1 MSNLKLPA
9 LDFDSLDRLITN
21 RAGNPAYTSKTVAYA
36 TTVERGN
43 IGAEDYFL
51 IKHHGSSIASVS
63 RDEVMVTC
71 AGWTSLTTLAR
82 VSAVLRDNRTGV
94 YACRRNWCACLG
106 FYRDG
111 TEELFEMDTR
121 KWYHFN
127 VGEANPLPARAA
139 SSY

>member
-9 LDFDSLDRLITN
+9 LDFDSLDRLITD

-36 TTVERGN
+36 TTIERCNFGQ
-43 IGAEDYFL
+43 GDYF
-51 IKHHGSSIASVS
+51 IVKHHGSSIASVS

-82 VSAVLRDNRTGV
+82 VSSVLRDNRTGV
-94 YACRRNWCACLG
+94 YACRRNWCACFG
-106 FYRDG
+106 FYRGGGED
-111 TEELFEMDTR
+111 LVSMDTR
-121 KWYHFN
+121 GWYRFS
-127 VGEANPLPARAA
+127 VGYANPLPARAA